1 MGDDH
6 VETLRRF
13 YEANRNELYAYA
25 LAVTRSREAAEDA
38 IHTGFSRMLK
48 KRRLPRELRPYVFRC
63 VRNAAID
70 EHRARARE
78 ARHESPFAVDE
89 SRNNGHDPG
98 LQHQLA
104 DLLLTLSEDER
115 ESIMLKIFSGMTFNE
130 IAATRSVSINTAA
143 SWYRRGLEKL
153 RALMQ
158 GDME

>member
-1 MGDDH
+1 MSEDH

-13 YEANRNELYAYA
+13 YEANRNELYTYA
-25 LAVTRSREAAEDA
+25 LALTRSREAAEDA
-38 IHTGFSRMLK
+38 IHTAFGKMLK
-48 KRRLPRELRPYVFRC
+48 TWSLPRELRPYVFRC

-78 ARHESPFAVDE
+78 SLHDSPFAIDE
-89 SRNNGHDPG
+89 SRNNGHDPE

-104 DLLLTLSEDER
+104 DLLLTLSDDER
-115 ESIMLKIFSGMTFNE
+115 ESIMLKIYSGMTFHE

-153 RALMQ
+153 RVLMR
-158 GDME
+158 GENE